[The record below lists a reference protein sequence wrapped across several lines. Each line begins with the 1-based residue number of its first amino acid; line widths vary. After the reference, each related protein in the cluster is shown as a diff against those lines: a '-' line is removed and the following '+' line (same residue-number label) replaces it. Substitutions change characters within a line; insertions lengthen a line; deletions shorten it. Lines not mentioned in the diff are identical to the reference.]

1 MPEEE
6 LLSVDIPELNDFAV
20 YEVEYVAEPE
30 RYVEVTFTKLLDAA
44 QNMQGL
50 AWIDGNKSE
59 TVNVEGNS
67 SAFIPMQVAKVPLMF
82 I

>member
-1 MPEEE
+1 M
-6 LLSVDIPELNDFAV
+6 

>member
-50 AWIDGNKSE
+50 AWIRC
-59 TVNVEGNS
+59 V
-67 SAFIPMQVAKVPLMF
+67 
-82 I
+82 